1 MAINLAGM
9 FANLGAATQGIGE
22 SVMGGPLPKDY
33 RDRNAMQR
41 AGVTNPM
48 LQMFGQGLG
57 GAMGADMRSQNIQ
70 GQEKLGQAL
79 MESDPTKQMELARGL
94 INSGFAEQGA
104 TLFQKAQAKL
114 QEQQTREVL
123 AKQAKKLGLTELSES
138 LLTSQTID
146 VKAAQKEIFDRETA
160 LAAARGGR
168 KGRQALARQF
178 GKDTEFLAEIGKG
191 EYDEMSDE
199 AFSDLLQGREAD
211 AKAFL
216 NPMTD
221 KAEIFK
227 VDKSGNVW
235 DEESKT
241 WVTPSSLG
249 LTAAPQVQKV
259 FNAGNKLT
267 EALVGKGVDRFDT
280 LVNDAANAQ
289 KTLAAIRK
297 SRRFIAEGVN
307 TGVLANLQ
315 TGAGKVAALLG
326 FEADD
331 SARTEQLVINQM
343 QFMSDLIRDYGAGTG
358 ISNFDVQNVMTR
370 IAADPT
376 LFEETIVDVLN
387 SMEEIALHVQD
398 KYKVV
403 ADELIKKEGID
414 PSVLAM
420 FKIPERGPNLD
431 NTSPNTQGTSLRQ
444 KYNLPE

>member
-1 MAINLAGM
+1 
-9 FANLGAATQGIGE
+9 
-22 SVMGGPLPKDY
+22 
-33 RDRNAMQR
+33 
-41 AGVTNPM
+41 
-48 LQMFGQGLG
+48 
-57 GAMGADMRSQNIQ
+57 
-70 GQEKLGQAL
+70 
-79 MESDPTKQMELARGL
+79 
-94 INSGFAEQGA
+94 
-104 TLFQKAQAKL
+104 
-114 QEQQTREVL
+114 
-123 AKQAKKLGLTELSES
+123 
-138 LLTSQTID
+138 
-146 VKAAQKEIFDRETA
+146 
-160 LAAARGGR
+160 
-168 KGRQALARQF
+168 
-178 GKDTEFLAEIGKG
+178 
-191 EYDEMSDE
+191 MSDE